1 MNIQI
6 IGDNFNVSQNTRD
19 IVEEKVG
26 ARLDKLL
33 TKFAPEMKS
42 ALLHIEKDKFDTL
55 LLNLDMNL
63 PGKEH
68 IFAKTS
74 HKVLESG
81 LIDLAEEVEK
91 QIKKYK
97 DKLANYS
104 LG

>member
-6 IGDNFNVSQNTRD
+6 IGDNFDVSASTKALVD
-19 IVEEKVG
+19 EKIG
-26 ARLDKLL
+26 QRLEKLL
-33 TKFAPEMKS
+33 VKFAPEMKS
-42 ALLHIEKDKFDTL
+42 ALIHIAKDKFAVL
-55 LLNLDMNL
+55 NMNLDMNL

-81 LIDLAEEVEK
+81 LIDLSEEVEK

-97 DKLANYS
+97 EKLTNYS

>member
-6 IGDNFNVSQNTRD
+6 IGDNFDVSASTKALID
-19 IVEEKVG
+19 EKIG
-26 ARLDKLL
+26 QRLEKLL
-33 TKFAPEMKS
+33 VKFDPEFHS
-42 ALLHIEKDKFDTL
+42 ALIRIQQDKFHQL
-55 LLNLDMNL
+55 SINFDMNL

-68 IFAKTS
+68 IYAQTT

-81 LIDLAEEVEK
+81 LIDLSQEVER
-91 QIKKYK
+91 QIKRYK

>member
-6 IGDNFNVSQNTRD
+6 IGDNFNVSQSTKD
-19 IVEEKVG
+19 LVEEKVG
-26 ARLDKLL
+26 SRLDKLL

-42 ALLHIEKDKFDTL
+42 ALIHIEKDKFDVL
-55 LLNLDMNL
+55 HINLDMNL

-68 IFAKTS
+68 IFAKTT

-81 LIDLAEEVEK
+81 LIDLTEETEK
-91 QIKKYK
+91 QIKKYRE
-97 DKLANYS
+97 KLANYS